1 MRLKSIPKKAQL
13 GGACSLFLLLA
24 ALCLGFFLHHHRWK
38 TPARDE
44 PSGRGSVQSALAA
57 PPVPN
62 IDVTGVV
69 QHGHIVEIKAKTDPG
84 TTVMVNGER
93 AAVIF
98 DGGGIRHFVGPLPDG
113 ISYITIT
120 AQNKEG
126 GVNTRQ
132 LSVVLP

>member
-1 MRLKSIPKKAQL
+1 MRLKSITKKAHL
-13 GGACSLFLLLA
+13 AAVCSLSLLLA
-24 ALCLGFFLHHHRWK
+24 LCVGLFLHHRWK
-38 TPARDE
+38 TPAHDRN
-44 PSGRGSVQSALAA
+44 PSGPTRVQSALAA

-62 IDVTGVV
+62 IDVTDVV
-69 QHGHIVEIKAKTDPG
+69 QHGHIIEIKANTDPG

-126 GVNTRQ
+126 GVNTKQ